1 MAVIGIDLGTTN
13 SIAVVFR
20 DGEVE
25 MIPNSF
31 GEYLTPSVVTIEN
44 NELIVGKIAK
54 QKLVTNPE
62 NTTSLFKR
70 DMGTNKTIKLGKNKY
85 LPQELSALVLKQ
97 LVDDAEK
104 YLKEK
109 VEEVVISV
117 PAYFNAKQR
126 RATKLAGEII
136 GVKVDRLINEP
147 SAAAIA
153 CHEDEFETFVVFDFG
168 GGTLDVSVVDCF
180 ENVVS
185 ICSIAGNN
193 QLGGIDFDKAIAMHF
208 CQQNKIDYNS
218 LLRAEKES
226 LFLAAERVKI
236 ALQDNEEAT
245 MSLSIRGKLY
255 SVKITNEILSLISKP
270 ILDEIREVI
279 RRAVKDRGFV
289 PSDIDTMIMVGGSSY
304 MPIVRDYLE
313 KLLKIPVES
322 AEDIDY
328 MVAMGLGKY
337 LGIKQRWSEVKDLVV
352 TDICPFS
359 LSTPIVNESDSSKP
373 LAKVIIPKNTVLP
386 SSRTVTL
393 QAYRRGQ
400 NNISISVYQGE
411 EMYEND
417 NILLGHTKVKIPRN
431 YKENEQFNI
440 TYSYDINSML
450 YVEVEIISTGEK
462 SVFIIGDDKK
472 LESIK
477 EGNQLNAIK
486 EISIKL
492 NSNPEYE
499 ACIERARRI
508 YKELSP
514 ELKRMLQERME
525 SLEIMYKDCVNNIQ
539 KKREIVEEMDR
550 LLDVFDSIS
559 EFNESDIFSD
569 FDIDNEKETSDENID
584 KKDNKEKNIKIIDGT
599 GGRLS

>member
-20 DGEVE
+20 NGEVE

-44 NELIVGKIAK
+44 KELIVGKIAK

-97 LVDDAEK
+97 LINDAEK
-104 YLKEK
+104 YLNEK

-226 LFLAAERVKI
+226 LFLAAERAKI

-279 RRAVKDRGFV
+279 RRAVKDSGFV
-289 PSDIDTMIMVGGSSY
+289 PSDIDRMIMVGGSSY

-337 LGIKQRWSEVKDLVV
+337 LGIKQRCSEVKDLVV

-499 ACIERARRI
+499 VCIERARRI

-539 KKREIVEEMDR
+539 KKRDIVEEMER
-550 LLDVFDSIS
+550 LLDVFGSIS

-569 FDIDNEKETSDENID
+569 FGIDDNSIEDKDIEEKDI
-584 KKDNKEKNIKIIDGT
+584 KEKDIKIIDGT

>member
-70 DMGTNKTIKLGKNKY
+70 DMGSNKKIKLGKNKY
-85 LPQELSALVLKQ
+85 LPQELSALVIKQ

-104 YLKEK
+104 YLNEK

-279 RRAVKDRGFV
+279 RRAVKDSGFV
-289 PSDIDTMIMVGGSSY
+289 PSDIDRMIMVGGSSY

-337 LGIKQRWSEVKDLVV
+337 LGIKQRCSEVKDLVV

-539 KKREIVEEMDR
+539 KKRAIVEEMDR

-569 FDIDNEKETSDENID
+569 FGIDDNSIEDKDIEEKDI
-584 KKDNKEKNIKIIDGT
+584 KEKDIKIIDGT

>member
-279 RRAVKDRGFV
+279 RRAVKDSGFV
-289 PSDIDTMIMVGGSSY
+289 PSDIDRMIMVGGSSY

-337 LGIKQRWSEVKDLVV
+337 LGIKQRCSEVKDLVV

-514 ELKRMLQERME
+514 KLKRMLQERME

>member
-70 DMGTNKTIKLGKNKY
+70 DMGSNKKIKLGKNKY
-85 LPQELSALVLKQ
+85 LPQELSALVIKQ

-104 YLKEK
+104 YLNEK

-193 QLGGIDFDKAIAMHF
+193 QLGGIDFDKVIAMHF

-279 RRAVKDRGFV
+279 RRAVKDSGFV
-289 PSDIDTMIMVGGSSY
+289 PSDIDRMIMVGGSSY

-337 LGIKQRWSEVKDLVV
+337 LGIKQRCSEVKDLVV

>member
-70 DMGTNKTIKLGKNKY
+70 DMGSNKKIKLGKNKY

-104 YLKEK
+104 YLNEK

-226 LFLAAERVKI
+226 LFLAAERAKI
-236 ALQDNEEAT
+236 SLQDNEEAT

-279 RRAVKDRGFV
+279 RRAVKDSGFV
-289 PSDIDTMIMVGGSSY
+289 PSDIDRMIMVGGSSY

-337 LGIKQRWSEVKDLVV
+337 LGIKQRCSEVKDLVV

-514 ELKRMLQERME
+514 ELKRMLQVRME

-550 LLDVFDSIS
+550 LLDAFDSIS

>member
-20 DGEVE
+20 NGEVE

-44 NELIVGKIAK
+44 KELIVGKIAK

-97 LVDDAEK
+97 LINDAEK
-104 YLKEK
+104 YLNEK

-226 LFLAAERVKI
+226 LFLAAERAKI

-279 RRAVKDRGFV
+279 RRAVKDSGFV
-289 PSDIDTMIMVGGSSY
+289 PSDIDRMIMVGGSSY
-304 MPIVRDYLE
+304 MPIVRDYLK

-337 LGIKQRWSEVKDLVV
+337 LGIKQRCSEVKDLVV

-499 ACIERARRI
+499 VCIERARRI

-539 KKREIVEEMDR
+539 KKRDIVEEMER

-569 FDIDNEKETSDENID
+569 FGIDDNSIEDKDIEEKD
-584 KKDNKEKNIKIIDGT
+584 IKIIDGT

>member
-20 DGEVE
+20 NGEVE

-31 GEYLTPSVVTIEN
+31 GEYLTPSVLTIEN

-70 DMGTNKTIKLGKNKY
+70 DMGSNKKIKLGKNKY

-97 LVDDAEK
+97 LINDAEK
-104 YLKEK
+104 YLNEK

-153 CHEDEFETFVVFDFG
+153 CHDDEFETFVVFDFG

-279 RRAVKDRGFV
+279 RRAVKDSGFV
-289 PSDIDTMIMVGGSSY
+289 PSDIDRMIMVGGSSY

-337 LGIKQRWSEVKDLVV
+337 LGIKQRCSEVKDLVV

>member
-70 DMGTNKTIKLGKNKY
+70 DMGSNKKIKLGKNKY

-104 YLKEK
+104 YLNEK

-279 RRAVKDRGFV
+279 RRAVKDSGFV
-289 PSDIDTMIMVGGSSY
+289 PSDIDRMIMVGGSSY

-337 LGIKQRWSEVKDLVV
+337 LGIKQRCSEVKDLVV

-499 ACIERARRI
+499 VCIERARRI

-539 KKREIVEEMDR
+539 KKRDIVEEMER

-569 FDIDNEKETSDENID
+569 FGIDDNSIEDKDIEEKDI
-584 KKDNKEKNIKIIDGT
+584 KEKDIKIIDGT

>member
-20 DGEVE
+20 NGEVE

-62 NTTSLFKR
+62 NTTALFKR
-70 DMGTNKTIKLGKNKY
+70 DMGSDKKIKLGKNKY

-104 YLKEK
+104 YLDEK
-109 VEEVVISV
+109 VEEIVISV

-126 RATKLAGEII
+126 RATKLAGELI
-136 GVKVDRLINEP
+136 GIKVDRLINEP

-153 CHEDEFETFVVFDFG
+153 CHDDEFETFIVFDFG

-193 QLGGIDFDKAIAMHF
+193 KLGGIDFDRAISMYF
-208 CQQNKIDYNS
+208 CQQNNIDYNS

-226 LFLAAERVKI
+226 LFLAAERAKI
-236 ALQDNEEAT
+236 ALQNEDEVN
-245 MSLSIRGKLY
+245 MKLSIRGKLY
-255 SVKITNEILSLISKP
+255 SIKISNEILSLISKP

-279 RRAVKDRGFV
+279 RRAVKDSGFT
-289 PSDIDTMIMVGGSSY
+289 SSEIDRMIMVGGSSY

-337 LGIKQRWSEVKDLVV
+337 LGIKQRCSEVKDLVV

-359 LSTPIVNESDSSKP
+359 LSTPIVNESDANNP
-373 LAKVIIPKNTVLP
+373 LSKVIIPKNTVLP

-393 QAYRRGQ
+393 QAYKRGQ
-400 NNISISVYQGE
+400 KNVSISVYQGE
-411 EMYEND
+411 EMYENE
-417 NILLGHTKVKIPRN
+417 NILLGHAKVNIPRN
-431 YKENEQFNI
+431 YKENERFNI

-569 FDIDNEKETSDENID
+569 FGIDDNSIEDKDIEEKDI
-584 KKDNKEKNIKIIDGT
+584 KEKDIKIIDGT

>member
-20 DGEVE
+20 NGEVE

-44 NELIVGKIAK
+44 KELIVGKIAK

-153 CHEDEFETFVVFDFG
+153 CHEEEFETFVVFDFG

-279 RRAVKDRGFV
+279 RRAVKDSGFV
-289 PSDIDTMIMVGGSSY
+289 PSDIDRMIMVGGSSY

-337 LGIKQRWSEVKDLVV
+337 LGIKQRCSEVKDLVV

-499 ACIERARRI
+499 VCIERARRI

-539 KKREIVEEMDR
+539 KKRDIVEEMER

-569 FDIDNEKETSDENID
+569 FGIDDNSIEDKDIEEKDI
-584 KKDNKEKNIKIIDGT
+584 KEKDIKIIDGT

>member
-13 SIAVVFR
+13 SIAVVFKN
-20 DGEVE
+20 GEVE

-62 NTTSLFKR
+62 NTTALFKR
-70 DMGTNKTIKLGKNKY
+70 DMGSDKKIKLGKNKY

-104 YLKEK
+104 YLDEK
-109 VEEVVISV
+109 VEEIVISV

-126 RATKLAGEII
+126 RATKLAGELI
-136 GVKVDRLINEP
+136 GIKVDRLINEP

-153 CHEDEFETFVVFDFG
+153 CHDDEFETFIVFDFG

-193 QLGGIDFDKAIAMHF
+193 KLGGIDFDRAISMYF
-208 CQQNKIDYNS
+208 CQQNNIDYNS

-226 LFLAAERVKI
+226 LFLAAERAKI
-236 ALQDNEEAT
+236 ALQNEDEVN
-245 MSLSIRGKLY
+245 MKLSIRGKLY
-255 SVKITNEILSLISKP
+255 SIKISNEILSLISKP

-279 RRAVKDRGFV
+279 RRAVKDSGFT
-289 PSDIDTMIMVGGSSY
+289 SSEIDRMIMVGGSSY

-313 KLLKIPVES
+313 KLLKIPVDS
-322 AEDIDY
+322 AEDIDC

-337 LGIKQRWSEVKDLVV
+337 LGIKQRCSEVKDLVV

-359 LSTPIVNESDSSKP
+359 LSTPIVNESDANNP
-373 LAKVIIPKNTVLP
+373 LSKVIIPKNTVLP

-393 QAYRRGQ
+393 QAYKRGQ
-400 NNISISVYQGE
+400 KNVSISVYQGE

-569 FDIDNEKETSDENID
+569 FGIDDNSIEDKDIEEKDI
-584 KKDNKEKNIKIIDGT
+584 KEKDIKIIDGT

>member
-20 DGEVE
+20 NGEVE

-97 LVDDAEK
+97 LINDAEK
-104 YLKEK
+104 YLNEK

-279 RRAVKDRGFV
+279 RRAVKDSGFV
-289 PSDIDTMIMVGGSSY
+289 PSDIDRMIMVGGSSY

-337 LGIKQRWSEVKDLVV
+337 LGIKQRCSEVKDLVV

-539 KKREIVEEMDR
+539 KKRDIVEEMER

-569 FDIDNEKETSDENID
+569 FGIDDNSIEDKDIEEKDI
-584 KKDNKEKNIKIIDGT
+584 KEKDIKIIDGT

>member
-104 YLKEK
+104 YLKGK

-279 RRAVKDRGFV
+279 RRAVKDSGFV
-289 PSDIDTMIMVGGSSY
+289 PSDIDRMIMVGGSSY

-337 LGIKQRWSEVKDLVV
+337 LGIKQRCSEVKDLVV

-569 FDIDNEKETSDENID
+569 FGIDDNSIEDKDIEEKDI
-584 KKDNKEKNIKIIDGT
+584 KEKDIKIIDAT

>member
-20 DGEVE
+20 NGEVE

-62 NTTSLFKR
+62 NTTALFKR
-70 DMGTNKTIKLGKNKY
+70 DMGSDKKIKLGKNKY

-104 YLKEK
+104 YLDEK
-109 VEEVVISV
+109 VEEIVISV

-126 RATKLAGEII
+126 RATKLAGELI
-136 GVKVDRLINEP
+136 GIKVDRLINEP

-153 CHEDEFETFVVFDFG
+153 CHDDEFETFIVFDFG

-193 QLGGIDFDKAIAMHF
+193 KLGGIDFDRAISMYF
-208 CQQNKIDYNS
+208 CQQNNIDYNS

-226 LFLAAERVKI
+226 LFLAAERAKI
-236 ALQDNEEAT
+236 ALQNEDEVN
-245 MSLSIRGKLY
+245 MKLSIRGKLY
-255 SVKITNEILSLISKP
+255 SIKISNEILSLISKP

-279 RRAVKDRGFV
+279 RRAVKDSGFT
-289 PSDIDTMIMVGGSSY
+289 SSEIDRMIMVGGSSY

-322 AEDIDY
+322 AEDIDC

-337 LGIKQRWSEVKDLVV
+337 LGIKQRCSEVKDLVV

-359 LSTPIVNESDSSKP
+359 LSTPIVNESDANNP
-373 LAKVIIPKNTVLP
+373 LSKVIIPKNTVLP

-393 QAYRRGQ
+393 QAYKRGQ
-400 NNISISVYQGE
+400 KNVSISVYQGE
-411 EMYEND
+411 EMYENE
-417 NILLGHTKVKIPRN
+417 NILLGHAKVNIPRN
-431 YKENEQFNI
+431 YKENERFNI

-450 YVEVEIISTGEK
+450 YVEVEILSTGEK

-477 EGNQLNAIK
+477 EGKQLSAIK

-569 FDIDNEKETSDENID
+569 FGIDDNSIEDKDIEEKDI
-584 KKDNKEKNIKIIDGT
+584 KEKDIKIIDGT

>member
-279 RRAVKDRGFV
+279 RRAVKDSGFV
-289 PSDIDTMIMVGGSSY
+289 PSDIDRMIMVGGSSY
-304 MPIVRDYLE
+304 MPIVRDYLK

-337 LGIKQRWSEVKDLVV
+337 LGIKQRCSEVKDLVV

>member
-20 DGEVE
+20 NGEVE

-44 NELIVGKIAK
+44 KELIVGKIAK

-70 DMGTNKTIKLGKNKY
+70 DMGTNKRIKLGKNKY

-97 LVDDAEK
+97 LVNDAEK
-104 YLKEK
+104 YLNEK

-153 CHEDEFETFVVFDFG
+153 CHDDEFETFVVFDFG

-193 QLGGIDFDKAIAMHF
+193 QLGGIDFDKAIAMYF

-226 LFLAAERVKI
+226 LFLAAERTKI
-236 ALQDNEEAT
+236 SLQSDEDAT
-245 MSLSIRGKLY
+245 ISLSIRGKLY

-279 RRAVKDRGFV
+279 RRAVKDSGFI
-289 PSDIDTMIMVGGSSY
+289 PSEIDRMIMVGGSSY

-322 AEDIDY
+322 AKDIDY

-337 LGIKQRWSEVKDLVV
+337 LGIKQRCSEVKDLVV

-359 LSTPIVNESDSSKP
+359 LSTPIVNESDPSKP
-373 LAKVIIPKNTVLP
+373 LSKIIIPKNTVLP

-393 QAYRRGQ
+393 QAHKRGQ
-400 NNISISVYQGE
+400 KNVSISVYQGE
-411 EMYEND
+411 EIYEND
-417 NILLGHTKVKIPRN
+417 NILLGNAVVNIPRN

-450 YVEVEIISTGEK
+450 YVEVEILSTGVK
-462 SVFIIGDDKK
+462 NVFIIGDDKK

-477 EGNQLNAIK
+477 EGKQLNAIK

-492 NSNPEYE
+492 NSNPEYD
-499 ACIERARRI
+499 ACIERTKRI

-514 ELKRMLQERME
+514 ELKTLLQERME

-539 KKREIVEEMDR
+539 KKRAIVEEMER

-559 EFNESDIFSD
+559 EFNEADIFSD
-569 FDIDNEKETSDENID
+569 FEIDDNASEGNNID
-584 KKDNKEKNIKIIDGT
+584 EKDIKEKDIKIIDGT

>member
-70 DMGTNKTIKLGKNKY
+70 DMGSNKKIKLGKNKY

-104 YLKEK
+104 YLNEK

-226 LFLAAERVKI
+226 LFLAAERAKI

-245 MSLSIRGKLY
+245 MSLSIKGKLY

-279 RRAVKDRGFV
+279 RRAVKDSGFV
-289 PSDIDTMIMVGGSSY
+289 PSDIDRMIMAGGSSY

-337 LGIKQRWSEVKDLVV
+337 LGIKQRCSEVKDLVV

-539 KKREIVEEMDR
+539 KKRAIVEEMDR

-569 FDIDNEKETSDENID
+569 FGIDDNSIEDKDIEEKDI
-584 KKDNKEKNIKIIDGT
+584 KEKDIKIIDGT

>member
-20 DGEVE
+20 NGEVE

-70 DMGTNKTIKLGKNKY
+70 DMGSDKKIKLGKNKY
-85 LPQELSALVLKQ
+85 LPQELSGLVLKQ
-97 LVDDAEK
+97 LVNDAEK
-104 YLKEK
+104 YLDEK
-109 VEEVVISV
+109 VEEIVISV

-126 RATKLAGEII
+126 RATKLAGELI

-153 CHEDEFETFVVFDFG
+153 CHEEDFETFIVFDFG

-193 QLGGIDFDKAIAMHF
+193 QLGGIDFDRAIAMYF
-208 CQQNKIDYNS
+208 CQQNNIDYNS

-226 LFLAAERVKI
+226 LFLASERAKI
-236 ALQDNEEAT
+236 ALQNEDEVT
-245 MSLSIRGKLY
+245 MKLSIRGKLY
-255 SVKITNEILSLISKP
+255 SIKISNEILSLISKP

-279 RRAVKDRGFV
+279 RRAVKDSRFA
-289 PSDIDTMIMVGGSSY
+289 SSEIDRMIMVGGSSY

-313 KLLKIPVES
+313 KLLKIPVDS

-337 LGIKQRWSEVKDLVV
+337 LGIKQRCSEVKDLVV

-359 LSTPIVNESDSSKP
+359 LSTPIVNESDTNNP
-373 LAKVIIPKNTVLP
+373 LSKVIIPKNTVLP

-393 QAYRRGQ
+393 QAYKRGQ
-400 NNISISVYQGE
+400 KNISISVYQGE
-411 EMYEND
+411 EMYENE
-417 NILLGHTKVKIPRN
+417 NILLGHAKVNIPRN
-431 YKENEQFNI
+431 YKENERFNI

-450 YVEVEIISTGEK
+450 YVEVEILSTGEK
-462 SVFIIGDDKK
+462 NVFIIGDDKK
-472 LESIK
+472 LESVK
-477 EGNQLNAIK
+477 EGKQLSAIK

-499 ACIERARRI
+499 VCVERKKRI

-514 ELKRMLQERME
+514 ELKRMLRERME

-539 KKREIVEEMDR
+539 KKRAIVEEMER
-550 LLDVFDSIS
+550 VLDVFDSIS
-559 EFNESDIFSD
+559 DFNESDIFSD
-569 FDIDNEKETSDENID
+569 FDTDNEKEMGDENID
-584 KKDNKEKNIKIIDGT
+584 EKYNKERNIKIIDGT

>member
-20 DGEVE
+20 NGEVE

-97 LVDDAEK
+97 LINDAEK
-104 YLKEK
+104 YLNEK

-279 RRAVKDRGFV
+279 RRAVKDSGFV
-289 PSDIDTMIMVGGSSY
+289 PSDIDRMIMVGGSSY

-337 LGIKQRWSEVKDLVV
+337 LGIKQRCSEVKDLVV

-477 EGNQLNAIK
+477 EGNKLNAIK

-559 EFNESDIFSD
+559 EFNEADIFSD
-569 FDIDNEKETSDENID
+569 FGIDDNSSEDKDIEEKDI
-584 KKDNKEKNIKIIDGT
+584 KEKDIKIIDGT

>member
-20 DGEVE
+20 NGEVE

-62 NTTSLFKR
+62 NTASLFKR
-70 DMGTNKTIKLGKNKY
+70 DRGTNKTIKLGKNKY

-97 LVDDAEK
+97 LINDAEK
-104 YLKEK
+104 YLNEK

-147 SAAAIA
+147 STAAIA

-193 QLGGIDFDKAIAMHF
+193 KLGGIDFDRAISMYF
-208 CQQNKIDYNS
+208 CQQNNIDYNS

-226 LFLAAERVKI
+226 LFLAAERAKI
-236 ALQDNEEAT
+236 ALQNEDEVN
-245 MSLSIRGKLY
+245 MKLSIRGKLY
-255 SVKITNEILSLISKP
+255 SIKISNEILSLISKP

-279 RRAVKDRGFV
+279 RRAVKDSGFT
-289 PSDIDTMIMVGGSSY
+289 SSEIDRMIMVGGSSY
-304 MPIVRDYLE
+304 MPIVKDYLE
-313 KLLKIPVES
+313 KLLKIPVDS
-322 AEDIDY
+322 AEDIDC

-337 LGIKQRWSEVKDLVV
+337 LGIKQRCSEVKDLVV

-359 LSTPIVNESDSSKP
+359 LSTPIVNESDANNP
-373 LAKVIIPKNTVLP
+373 LSKVIIPKNTVLP

-393 QAYRRGQ
+393 QAYKRGQ
-400 NNISISVYQGE
+400 KNVSISVYQGE
-411 EMYEND
+411 EMYENE
-417 NILLGHTKVKIPRN
+417 NILLGHAKVNIPRN
-431 YKENEQFNI
+431 YKENERFNI

-450 YVEVEIISTGEK
+450 YVEVEILSTGEK
-462 SVFIIGDDKK
+462 NVFIIGDDKK

-477 EGNQLNAIK
+477 EGKQLSAIK

-569 FDIDNEKETSDENID
+569 FGIDDNSIEDKDIEEKDI
-584 KKDNKEKNIKIIDGT
+584 KEKDIKIIDGT

>member
-20 DGEVE
+20 NGEVE

-97 LVDDAEK
+97 LINDAEK
-104 YLKEK
+104 YLNEK

-153 CHEDEFETFVVFDFG
+153 CHEEEFETFVVFDFG

-279 RRAVKDRGFV
+279 RRAVKDSGFV
-289 PSDIDTMIMVGGSSY
+289 PSDIDRMIMVGGSSY

-337 LGIKQRWSEVKDLVV
+337 LGIKQRCSEVKDLVV

-400 NNISISVYQGE
+400 NNISIFVYQGE

-539 KKREIVEEMDR
+539 KKRAIVEEMER

-569 FDIDNEKETSDENID
+569 FGIDDNSIEDKDIEEKD
-584 KKDNKEKNIKIIDGT
+584 IKIIDGT

>member
-20 DGEVE
+20 NGEVE

-97 LVDDAEK
+97 LINDAEK
-104 YLKEK
+104 YLNEK

-279 RRAVKDRGFV
+279 RRAVKDSGFV
-289 PSDIDTMIMVGGSSY
+289 PSDIDRMIMVGGSSY

-337 LGIKQRWSEVKDLVV
+337 LGIKQRCSEVKDLVV

>member
-20 DGEVE
+20 NGEVE

-62 NTTSLFKR
+62 NTTALFKR
-70 DMGTNKTIKLGKNKY
+70 DMGSDKKIKLGKNKY

-104 YLKEK
+104 YLDEK
-109 VEEVVISV
+109 VEEIVISV

-126 RATKLAGEII
+126 RATKLAGELI
-136 GVKVDRLINEP
+136 GIKVDRLINEP

-153 CHEDEFETFVVFDFG
+153 CHDDEFETFIVFDFG

-193 QLGGIDFDKAIAMHF
+193 KLGGIDFDRAISMYF
-208 CQQNKIDYNS
+208 CQQNNIDYNS

-226 LFLAAERVKI
+226 LFLAAERAKI
-236 ALQDNEEAT
+236 ALQNEDEVN
-245 MSLSIRGKLY
+245 MKLSIRGKLY
-255 SVKITNEILSLISKP
+255 SIKISNEILSLISKP

-279 RRAVKDRGFV
+279 RRAVKDSGFT
-289 PSDIDTMIMVGGSSY
+289 SSEIDRMIMVGGSSY

-313 KLLKIPVES
+313 KLLKIPVDS
-322 AEDIDY
+322 AEDIDC

-337 LGIKQRWSEVKDLVV
+337 LGIKQRCSEVKDLVV

-359 LSTPIVNESDSSKP
+359 LSTPIVNESDANNP
-373 LAKVIIPKNTVLP
+373 LSKVIIPKNTVLP

-393 QAYRRGQ
+393 QAYKRGQ
-400 NNISISVYQGE
+400 KNVSISVYQGE
-411 EMYEND
+411 EMYENE
-417 NILLGHTKVKIPRN
+417 NILLGHAKVNIPRN
-431 YKENEQFNI
+431 YKENERFNI

-450 YVEVEIISTGEK
+450 YVEVEILSTGEK
-462 SVFIIGDDKK
+462 NVFIIGDDKK

-569 FDIDNEKETSDENID
+569 FGIDDNSIEDKDIEEKDI
-584 KKDNKEKNIKIIDGT
+584 KEKDIKIIDGT

>member
-20 DGEVE
+20 NGEVE

-70 DMGTNKTIKLGKNKY
+70 DMGTNKTIKIGKNKY

-97 LVDDAEK
+97 LINDAEK
-104 YLKEK
+104 YLNEK

-279 RRAVKDRGFV
+279 RRAVKDSGFV
-289 PSDIDTMIMVGGSSY
+289 PSDIDRMIMVGGSSY

-337 LGIKQRWSEVKDLVV
+337 LGIKQRCSEVKDLVV

-569 FDIDNEKETSDENID
+569 FGIDDNSIEDKDIEEKDI
-584 KKDNKEKNIKIIDGT
+584 KEKDIKIIDGT

>member
-279 RRAVKDRGFV
+279 RRAVKDSGFV
-289 PSDIDTMIMVGGSSY
+289 PSDIDRMIMVGGSSY

-337 LGIKQRWSEVKDLVV
+337 LGIKQRCSEVKDLVV

-550 LLDVFDSIS
+550 ILDVFDSIS

>member
-62 NTTSLFKR
+62 NTISLFKR
-70 DMGTNKTIKLGKNKY
+70 DMGSNKKIKLGKNKY

-279 RRAVKDRGFV
+279 RRAVKDSGFV
-289 PSDIDTMIMVGGSSY
+289 PSDIDRMIMVGGSSY

-337 LGIKQRWSEVKDLVV
+337 LGIKQRCSEVKDLVV

-569 FDIDNEKETSDENID
+569 FGIDDNSIEDKDIEEKDI
-584 KKDNKEKNIKIIDGT
+584 KEKDIKIIDGT

>member
-20 DGEVE
+20 NGEVE

-44 NELIVGKIAK
+44 KELIVGKIAK

-97 LVDDAEK
+97 LINDAEK
-104 YLKEK
+104 YLNEK

-226 LFLAAERVKI
+226 LFLAAERAKI

-279 RRAVKDRGFV
+279 RRAVKDSGFV
-289 PSDIDTMIMVGGSSY
+289 PSDIDRMIMVGGSSY

-337 LGIKQRWSEVKDLVV
+337 LGIKQRCSEVKDLVV

-492 NSNPEYE
+492 NSNLEYE

-539 KKREIVEEMDR
+539 KKRAIVEEMER

-569 FDIDNEKETSDENID
+569 FGIDDNSIEDKDIEEKDI
-584 KKDNKEKNIKIIDGT
+584 KEKDIKIIDGT

>member
-20 DGEVE
+20 NGEVE

-44 NELIVGKIAK
+44 KELIVGKIAK

-279 RRAVKDRGFV
+279 RRAVKDSGFV
-289 PSDIDTMIMVGGSSY
+289 PSDIDRMIMVGGSSY

-337 LGIKQRWSEVKDLVV
+337 LGIKQRCSEVKDLVV

-499 ACIERARRI
+499 VCIERARRI

-539 KKREIVEEMDR
+539 KKRDIVEEMER
-550 LLDVFDSIS
+550 LLDVFGSIS

-569 FDIDNEKETSDENID
+569 FGIDDNSIEDKDIEEKDI
-584 KKDNKEKNIKIIDGT
+584 KEKDIKIIDGT

>member
-20 DGEVE
+20 NGEVE

-44 NELIVGKIAK
+44 KELIVGKIAK

-226 LFLAAERVKI
+226 LFLAAERAKI

-279 RRAVKDRGFV
+279 RRAVKDSGFV
-289 PSDIDTMIMVGGSSY
+289 PSDIDRMIMVGGSSY

-337 LGIKQRWSEVKDLVV
+337 LGIKQRCSEVKDLVV

-499 ACIERARRI
+499 VCIERARRI

-539 KKREIVEEMDR
+539 KKRDIVEEMER
-550 LLDVFDSIS
+550 LLDVFGSIS

-569 FDIDNEKETSDENID
+569 FGIDDNSIEDKDIEEKDI
-584 KKDNKEKNIKIIDGT
+584 KEKDIKIIDGT

>member
-70 DMGTNKTIKLGKNKY
+70 DMGSNKKIKLGKNKY

-226 LFLAAERVKI
+226 LFLAAERAKI

-279 RRAVKDRGFV
+279 RRAVKDSGFV
-289 PSDIDTMIMVGGSSY
+289 PSDIDRMIMVGGSSY

-337 LGIKQRWSEVKDLVV
+337 LGIKQRCSEVKDLVV

-539 KKREIVEEMDR
+539 KKRAIVEEMDR

-569 FDIDNEKETSDENID
+569 FGIDDNSIEDKDIEEKDI
-584 KKDNKEKNIKIIDGT
+584 KEKDIKIIDGT
-599 GGRLS
+599 GGSLS

>member
-20 DGEVE
+20 NGEVE

-62 NTTSLFKR
+62 NTTALFKR
-70 DMGTNKTIKLGKNKY
+70 DMGSDKKIKLGKNKY

-104 YLKEK
+104 YLDEK
-109 VEEVVISV
+109 VEEIVISV

-126 RATKLAGEII
+126 RATKLAGELI
-136 GVKVDRLINEP
+136 GIKVDRLINEP

-153 CHEDEFETFVVFDFG
+153 CHDDEFETFIVFDFG

-193 QLGGIDFDKAIAMHF
+193 KLGGIDFDRAISMYF
-208 CQQNKIDYNS
+208 CQQNNIDYNS

-226 LFLAAERVKI
+226 LFLAAERAKI
-236 ALQDNEEAT
+236 ALQNEDEVN
-245 MSLSIRGKLY
+245 MKLSIRGKLY
-255 SVKITNEILSLISKP
+255 SIKISNEILSLISKP

-279 RRAVKDRGFV
+279 RRAVKDSGFT
-289 PSDIDTMIMVGGSSY
+289 SSEIDRMIMVGGSSY

-313 KLLKIPVES
+313 KLLKIPVDS
-322 AEDIDY
+322 AEDIDC

-337 LGIKQRWSEVKDLVV
+337 LGIKQRCSEVKDLVV

-359 LSTPIVNESDSSKP
+359 LSTPIVNESDANNP
-373 LAKVIIPKNTVLP
+373 LSKVIIPKNTVLP

-393 QAYRRGQ
+393 QAYKRGQ
-400 NNISISVYQGE
+400 KNVSISVYQGE

-499 ACIERARRI
+499 ACVERKKRI

-514 ELKRMLQERME
+514 ELKRMLRERME
-525 SLEIMYKDCVNNIQ
+525 SIELMYKDCVNNIQ
-539 KKREIVEEMDR
+539 KKRAIVEEMDR

-569 FDIDNEKETSDENID
+569 FGIDDNSIEDKDIEEKDI
-584 KKDNKEKNIKIIDGT
+584 KEKDIKIIDGT